1 MLNMHMTESDISELV
16 RRYIVGPDLIRYI
29 DFVRNIDEQFYDYEL
44 AKNNLET
51 TKSVSVNKMSCKKEK
66 IFFYLL
72 ILL

>member
-29 DFVRNIDEQFYDYEL
+29 DFERNIDEQFYDYEL